1 MAITIEE
8 IEDQIEIT
16 ETGHVQV
23 RCRKIVKDN
32 GVVIASNVLSRK
44 VISPGEDYSAE
55 SAKVQAICSAVHTQ
69 EVITLILRAY
79 LSQKSKQ
86 RKSKQRNKRS
96 QHNEKIYITRIDRT
110 RFASFV
116 TSA

>member
-44 VISPGEDYSAE
+44 VISPGDDYSNE

-69 EVITLILRAY
+69 EVIDAY
-79 LSQKSKQ
+79 LASLPQPEEEAQ
-86 RKSKQRNKRS
+86 EAEEE
-96 QHNEKIYITRIDRT
+96 EKPADE
-110 RFASFV
+110 AEEP
-116 TSA
+116 A

>member
-44 VISPGEDYSAE
+44 VISPGDDYSEE

-69 EVITLILRAY
+69 EVIDAY
-79 LSQKSKQ
+79 L
-86 RKSKQRNKRS
+86 
-96 QHNEKIYITRIDRT
+96 
-110 RFASFV
+110 ASLPQPEDQ
-116 TSA
+116 AEEPEEAEEAEENQE

>member
-44 VISPGEDYSAE
+44 VISPGDDYSAE
-55 SAKVQAICSAVHTQ
+55 SAKVQAICTAVHTQ
-69 EVITLILRAY
+69 EVIDAY
-79 LSQKSKQ
+79 LASLPQPEEEAQ
-86 RKSKQRNKRS
+86 EAEEE
-96 QHNEKIYITRIDRT
+96 EKPADE
-110 RFASFV
+110 AEEP
-116 TSA
+116 AE

>member
-1 MAITIEE
+1 MSITVEE

-44 VISPGEDYSAE
+44 VISPGDDYSSE
-55 SAKVQAICSAVHTQ
+55 SAKVQAICQAVHTQ
-69 EVITLILRAY
+69 EVIDAY
-79 LSQKSKQ
+79 QAHL
-86 RKSKQRNKRS
+86 
-96 QHNEKIYITRIDRT
+96 
-110 RFASFV
+110 ASV
-116 TSA
+116 SPPVEETVEEPAE

>member
-23 RCRKIVKDN
+23 RCRKIVKDD

-69 EVITLILRAY
+69 EVIDAY
-79 LSQKSKQ
+79 LASLPQPEEEVEEAEEE
-86 RKSKQRNKRS
+86 
-96 QHNEKIYITRIDRT
+96 EKPADK
-110 RFASFV
+110 AEEPV
-116 TSA
+116 E

>member
-23 RCRKIVKDN
+23 RCRKIVKDD

-44 VISPGEDYSAE
+44 VISPGDDYSAE
-55 SAKVQAICSAVHTQ
+55 SAKVQAICTAVHTQ
-69 EVITLILRAY
+69 EVIDAY
-79 LSQKSKQ
+79 LASLPQPEEEVEEAEEE
-86 RKSKQRNKRS
+86 
-96 QHNEKIYITRIDRT
+96 EKPADK
-110 RFASFV
+110 AEEPV
-116 TSA
+116 E

>member
-23 RCRKIVKDN
+23 RCRKIVKDD

-44 VISPGEDYSAE
+44 VISPGEDYSEE

-69 EVITLILRAY
+69 EVIDAY
-79 LSQKSKQ
+79 L
-86 RKSKQRNKRS
+86 
-96 QHNEKIYITRIDRT
+96 
-110 RFASFV
+110 ASLPQPEEEV
-116 TSA
+116 EEEQAEEEEQVEEQEEPVE

>member
-23 RCRKIVKDN
+23 RCRKIVKDD

-44 VISPGEDYSAE
+44 VISPGDDYSAE
-55 SAKVQAICSAVHTQ
+55 SAKVQAICTAVHTQ
-69 EVITLILRAY
+69 EVIDAY
-79 LSQKSKQ
+79 LASLPQPEEEVEEAEEE
-86 RKSKQRNKRS
+86 
-96 QHNEKIYITRIDRT
+96 EKPADE
-110 RFASFV
+110 AEEP
-116 TSA
+116 A

>member
-69 EVITLILRAY
+69 EVIDAY
-79 LSQKSKQ
+79 L
-86 RKSKQRNKRS
+86 
-96 QHNEKIYITRIDRT
+96 
-110 RFASFV
+110 ASLPQPEEQ
-116 TSA
+116 SEEEEQAQEAEEQEEPAQ

>member
-1 MAITIEE
+1 MAITVEE

-44 VISPGEDYSAE
+44 VISPSDDYSNE
-55 SAKVQAICSAVHTQ
+55 SAKVQAICAAVHTQ
-69 EVITLILRAY
+69 EVIDAY
-79 LSQKSKQ
+79 L
-86 RKSKQRNKRS
+86 
-96 QHNEKIYITRIDRT
+96 
-110 RFASFV
+110 ASLPQPEEE
-116 TSA
+116 AQPEEQPEEAEEEQE

>member
-69 EVITLILRAY
+69 EVIDAY
-79 LSQKSKQ
+79 L
-86 RKSKQRNKRS
+86 
-96 QHNEKIYITRIDRT
+96 
-110 RFASFV
+110 ASLPQPEEEAEEV
-116 TSA
+116 EEEQAEEEREPVE

>member
-69 EVITLILRAY
+69 EVIDAY
-79 LSQKSKQ
+79 L
-86 RKSKQRNKRS
+86 
-96 QHNEKIYITRIDRT
+96 
-110 RFASFV
+110 ASLPQPEEE
-116 TSA
+116 AEEEEQAQEAEEQEEPAQ

>member
-1 MAITIEE
+1 MPITVEE

-23 RCRKIVKDN
+23 RCRKIVKDD

-44 VISPGEDYSAE
+44 VISPGEDYSNE

-69 EVITLILRAY
+69 EVIDAY
-79 LSQKSKQ
+79 LASLPQPEEEVEEAEEE
-86 RKSKQRNKRS
+86 
-96 QHNEKIYITRIDRT
+96 EKPADK
-110 RFASFV
+110 AEEPV
-116 TSA
+116 E

>member
-44 VISPGEDYSAE
+44 VISPGEDYSNE
-55 SAKVQAICSAVHTQ
+55 SAKVQAICTAVHTQ
-69 EVITLILRAY
+69 EVIDAY
-79 LSQKSKQ
+79 LASLPQPEEEVEEAEEE
-86 RKSKQRNKRS
+86 
-96 QHNEKIYITRIDRT
+96 EKPADK
-110 RFASFV
+110 AEEPV
-116 TSA
+116 E

>member
-44 VISPGEDYSAE
+44 VISPGDDYSNE

-69 EVITLILRAY
+69 EVIDAY
-79 LSQKSKQ
+79 L
-86 RKSKQRNKRS
+86 
-96 QHNEKIYITRIDRT
+96 
-110 RFASFV
+110 ASLPQPEEEAEEV
-116 TSA
+116 EEEQAEEQEEPVE

>member
-23 RCRKIVKDN
+23 RCRKIVKDD

-44 VISPGEDYSAE
+44 VISPGDDYSNE

-69 EVITLILRAY
+69 EVIDAY
-79 LSQKSKQ
+79 L
-86 RKSKQRNKRS
+86 
-96 QHNEKIYITRIDRT
+96 
-110 RFASFV
+110 ASLPQQEEQAEEEEQAQEADEAEEPV
-116 TSA
+116 E

>member
-69 EVITLILRAY
+69 EVIDAY
-79 LSQKSKQ
+79 L
-86 RKSKQRNKRS
+86 
-96 QHNEKIYITRIDRT
+96 
-110 RFASFV
+110 ASLPQPEEE
-116 TSA
+116 AEEEEQAQQAEEQEEPAQ

>member
-23 RCRKIVKDN
+23 RCRKIVKDD

-44 VISPGEDYSAE
+44 VISPGDDYSAE
-55 SAKVQAICSAVHTQ
+55 SAKVQAICTAVHTQ
-69 EVITLILRAY
+69 EVIDAY
-79 LSQKSKQ
+79 LASLPQI
-86 RKSKQRNKRS
+86 
-96 QHNEKIYITRIDRT
+96 EKE
-110 RFASFV
+110 AV
-116 TSA
+116 EAEEAQQEEQVEEPAE

>member
-23 RCRKIVKDN
+23 RCRKIVKDD

-44 VISPGEDYSAE
+44 VISPGDDFSEE
-55 SAKVQAICSAVHTQ
+55 SEKVQAICSAVHTQ
-69 EVITLILRAY
+69 EVIDAY
-79 LSQKSKQ
+79 L
-86 RKSKQRNKRS
+86 
-96 QHNEKIYITRIDRT
+96 
-110 RFASFV
+110 ASLPQPEEE
-116 TSA
+116 AEEEEQAQQAEEQEEPAQ

>member
-23 RCRKIVKDN
+23 RCRKIVKDD

-44 VISPGEDYSAE
+44 VISPGEDYSNE
-55 SAKVQAICSAVHTQ
+55 SAKVQAICTAVHTQ
-69 EVITLILRAY
+69 EVIDAY
-79 LSQKSKQ
+79 L
-86 RKSKQRNKRS
+86 
-96 QHNEKIYITRIDRT
+96 
-110 RFASFV
+110 ASLPQPEEQAEEEEQV
-116 TSA
+116 EEAEEEQE

>member
-44 VISPGEDYSAE
+44 VISPGDDYSAE

-69 EVITLILRAY
+69 EVIDAY
-79 LSQKSKQ
+79 L
-86 RKSKQRNKRS
+86 
-96 QHNEKIYITRIDRT
+96 
-110 RFASFV
+110 ASLPQQEEEAEEEEQAQEADEAEEPV
-116 TSA
+116 E

>member
-44 VISPGEDYSAE
+44 VISPGDDYSNE

-69 EVITLILRAY
+69 EVIDAY
-79 LSQKSKQ
+79 LASLPQPEEEE
-86 RKSKQRNKRS
+86 
-96 QHNEKIYITRIDRT
+96 EKPADE
-110 RFASFV
+110 AEEPV
-116 TSA
+116 E

>member
-44 VISPGEDYSAE
+44 VISPGEDYSEE

-69 EVITLILRAY
+69 EVIDAY
-79 LSQKSKQ
+79 L
-86 RKSKQRNKRS
+86 
-96 QHNEKIYITRIDRT
+96 
-110 RFASFV
+110 ASLPQPEDQAEEV
-116 TSA
+116 EEEQAEEQEEPAQ

>member
-23 RCRKIVKDN
+23 RCRKIVKDD

-44 VISPGEDYSAE
+44 VISPGDDYSAE
-55 SAKVQAICSAVHTQ
+55 SAKVQAICGAVHTQ
-69 EVITLILRAY
+69 EVIDAY
-79 LSQKSKQ
+79 L
-86 RKSKQRNKRS
+86 
-96 QHNEKIYITRIDRT
+96 
-110 RFASFV
+110 ASLPQPEEE
-116 TSA
+116 AEEEEQAQEAEEQEEPAQ

>member
-23 RCRKIVKDN
+23 RCRKIVKDD

-44 VISPGEDYSAE
+44 VISPGDDFSEE
-55 SAKVQAICSAVHTQ
+55 SEKVQAICSAVHTQ
-69 EVITLILRAY
+69 EVIDAY
-79 LSQKSKQ
+79 LASLPQPADEAQ
-86 RKSKQRNKRS
+86 EAEEE
-96 QHNEKIYITRIDRT
+96 EKPADE
-110 RFASFV
+110 AEEP
-116 TSA
+116 A